1 MSMNGLQSIEIKF
14 DSLQLNSIQL
24 QPPHNRIHKKEDH
37 SVFHCTHCPDF
48 VLIVLVLLV
57 RRYSSTTHTTQRE
70 HKGIQ
75 EEGEKVKKSQ
85 RRKVKV
91 EI

>member
-1 MSMNGLQSIEIKF
+1 MSMDGLQSIEIKF

-57 RRYSSTTHTTQRE
+57 RRYSSTTHTTQNPKRAQG
-70 HKGIQ
+70 HTGGGKKS
-75 EEGEKVKKSQ
+75 EKVSKAKG
-85 RRKVKV
+85 
-91 EI
+91 